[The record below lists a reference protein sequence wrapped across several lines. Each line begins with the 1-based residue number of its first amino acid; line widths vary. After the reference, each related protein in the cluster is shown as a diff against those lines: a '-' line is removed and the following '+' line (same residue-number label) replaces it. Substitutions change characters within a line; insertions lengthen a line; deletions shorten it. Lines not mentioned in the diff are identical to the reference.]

1 MQCLQEKICETCL
14 EQNYLAFYV
23 GRQLEELFR
32 NLMFL
37 WFMSSQDKYDLIADR
52 FGMSESTFS
61 YAIRN
66 LIAFIHDYL
75 LSKVVL
81 WPTDAEQQEI

>member
-1 MQCLQEKICETCL
+1 
-14 EQNYLAFYV
+14 
-23 GRQLEELFR
+23 
-32 NLMFL
+32 
-37 WFMSSQDKYDLIADR
+37 MSSQDKYDSIADR

>member
-1 MQCLQEKICETCL
+1 MLGTKLSGILCREATGGPVQKPLPDRI
-14 EQNYLAFYV
+14 
-23 GRQLEELFR
+23 
-32 NLMFL
+32 LMFL
-37 WFMSSQDKYDLIADR
+37 WFMSSQDKYDSIADR